1 MLRAIRRRRALR
13 RAYRTD
19 CQAVALAGFRLVSSH
34 ITDLSHWGASIVLD
48 ASAPDL
54 VLGDAL
60 VVSFPSPRG
69 AIIDASAE
77 VRRLERD
84 RAGLY
89 FTELEWDA
97 RAALFVQLA
106 GVPPPVPVRP
116 AVDYAAT
123 VRAVARDESTRGP
136 SRARDATR

>member
-1 MLRAIRRRRALR
+1 IRRRRALR

-19 CQAVALAGFRLVSSH
+19 CQAVALSGFRLVSSH
-34 ITDLSHWGASIVLD
+34 IADLSHWGASIVLD
-48 ASAPDL
+48 ARAPAL
-54 VLGDAL
+54 TLGDEL

-77 VRRLERD
+77 VRRLEQD
-84 RAGLY
+84 RAGLV

-116 AVDYAAT
+116 ALDYAAT
-123 VRAVARDESTRGP
+123 VRAI
-136 SRARDATR
+136 ARDAAASRASEATR

>member
-13 RAYRTD
+13 RAYRTG
-19 CQAVALAGFRLVSSH
+19 CQAVALSGFRLVSSH
-34 ITDLSHWGASIVLD
+34 IEDLSHWGASIVLD
-48 ASAPDL
+48 ARAPEL

-69 AIIDASAE
+69 VIIDASAE
-77 VRRLERD
+77 VRRLEPD
-84 RAGLY
+84 RAGLF

-106 GVPPPVPVRP
+106 GVPPPVPLRP
-116 AVDYAAT
+116 AVDYAAS
-123 VRAVARDESTRGP
+123 VRAIARAPE
-136 SRARDATR
+136 ATR